1 MEKRWLTQALRQ
13 LRELIDVLTGVSA
26 VWDTEAEV
34 KVKALQQVI
43 AEVVPLD
50 HAEVVQR
57 PVPNCEFHPSCV
69 KQREENLRCYDCW
82 SALV

>member
-1 MEKRWLTQALRQ
+1 M
-13 LRELIDVLTGVSA
+13 LTGVSA

-50 HAEVVQR
+50 HTKVVQR
-57 PVPNCEFHPSCV
+57 PVPDSEFHPNWI
-69 KQREENLRCYDCW
+69 KQREESLRCYNRR